1 MTNVETWAVI
11 MAGGVGTRFWPASRK
26 SKPKQFL
33 RVTGKKTL
41 IQETVARLGKV
52 IPPERCL
59 VVTGREHVEL
69 VTKQLRKLPP
79 ENVLAEPVGRN
90 TTPCVAWAALEIAR
104 RAPDSVHAVL
114 PSDSVI
120 RPAAEFQ
127 RLLRIAIDEASASD
141 VLVTFGVR
149 PTFAATGYGYIEIGD
164 AIDGTLGGPLEGK
177 RAHAVRRFVEKPDRA
192 RAEEFVASGRYLWN
206 SGMFVWRTRA
216 ILAALRAHAPSVL
229 EPLERC
235 RTRDDVIAAYP
246 TIPSVAIDVAVLE
259 RAENVRVVPFDIEWN
274 DVGAW
279 PALADVGE
287 ADAQGNV
294 TVGGAQVITEDALR
308 NVIHAPKGELI
319 ALVGVSDLVIVRAG
333 KALLVCPKDR
343 AQDVKRIVDRLS
355 REDPSWT

>member
-11 MAGGVGTRFWPASRK
+11 MAGGAGTRFWPASRK

-41 IQETVARLGKV
+41 IQETIARLGKM

-120 RPAAEFQ
+120 RPANEF
-127 RLLRIAIDEASASD
+127 RKLLRVALDTASASD
-141 VLVTFGVR
+141 ALVTFGVR

-164 AIDGTLGGPLEGK
+164 ASADGL
-177 RAHAVRRFVEKPDRA
+177 AHAVRRFVEKPDRA
-192 RAEEFVASGRYLWN
+192 RAEEFLASGRYLWN
-206 SGMFVWRTRA
+206 SGMFVWRTSA
-216 ILAALRAHAPSVL
+216 ILAALRQHAPNVL
-229 EPLERC
+229 TPLERC
-235 RTRDDVIAAYP
+235 RTREEVIAAYP
-246 TIPSVAIDVAVLE
+246 TIPSIAIDVAVLE
-259 RAENVRVVPFDIEWN
+259 RADNVRVVPFDIEWN

-319 ALVGVSDLVIVRAG
+319 ALVGVSDLVVVRAG

-355 REDPSWT
+355 REDPGWT